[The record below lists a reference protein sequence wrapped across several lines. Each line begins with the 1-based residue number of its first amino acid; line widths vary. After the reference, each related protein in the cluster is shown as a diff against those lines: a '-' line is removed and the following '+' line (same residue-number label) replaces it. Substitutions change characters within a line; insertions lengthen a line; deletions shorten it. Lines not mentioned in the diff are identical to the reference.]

1 MSNCLVAETPVQLLS
16 DVIIDPMP
24 EHLKDIEHSVD
35 YNKLLESYD
44 KFCDDRCTDYRLV
57 SKAFKT
63 NDLSLFIYSLGEMI
77 PSFFASG
84 QPNYSRW
91 MMKYHLNLLNIDI
104 THPGVKEFLEQ
115 GALSIRRRQKLS
127 HCPLLTRHCNKLSR
141 QALFRTV

>member
-1 MSNCLVAETPVQLLS
+1 
-16 DVIIDPMP
+16 
-24 EHLKDIEHSVD
+24 
-35 YNKLLESYD
+35 
-44 KFCDDRCTDYRLV
+44 
-57 SKAFKT
+57 
-63 NDLSLFIYSLGEMI
+63 MI

-127 HCPLLTRHCNKLSR
+127 HSPLLTRYWNKLSR
-141 QALFRTV
+141 QALFHFPTQRAKRIWMLMISIRSELIGELINQS